1 MNQGPYAGIGL
12 PRGSSSV
19 SSNARAAEAELL
31 AQATK
36 TAIVAARSILMSGGS
51 EDVALKTAKAAAE
64 SVLNPCSS
72 DNDTIAGRGTSFLR
86 RRKIKR
92 QAEVVASM
100 ALTTAANNVRNGI
113 STDWSESNPGSHIN
127 LYARNITTRS
137 MNTQDEPSVLSGSTR
152 PPLGQP
158 VDPSQKMQSMQSR
171 HGPPSPKMFIL
182 TEHMGKTNENPQTGP
197 APLNAQVSSLT
208 NSKYT
213 QRKNTDSHTDSS
225 HDEDIPTENINPA
238 ARRSPMASNMKPP
251 RNPESRVVQTV
262 SPPKYNVHTTERSG
276 GHDGSVNMPITHVGP
291 SRSRD
296 DDEFD
301 DDTTLNDRSV
311 WTAQTRQ
318 NPWKDFDPLLSTV
331 TTVFNMLTCTPLG
344 PVDPHS
350 SASEN
355 NQRGIP
361 KRITHDTEFDTI
373 ASAVDTIDDAETEI
387 TGNEFRSMDSYDNTE
402 AKSRL
407 VGSTSSGDSSSSADS
422 CSMIQDMQ
430 STSYS
435 EGEINVR
442 SSIRDTMER
451 VVAISKKGLK
461 HNSPEDQ
468 KWLSYE
474 AREGSQL
481 DSSKVGTPRSKSKR
495 NPVKVFITPKS
506 KKKFFF
512 NKRATLKK

>member
-19 SSNARAAEAELL
+19 SSNARAVEAELL
-31 AQATK
+31 SQATR

-72 DNDTIAGRGTSFLR
+72 DNDTITGRGTSFLR
-86 RRKIKR
+86 RRKVKR

-100 ALTTAANNVRNGI
+100 ALTTAANNMRNGI

-127 LYARNITTRS
+127 PYTRNITTRS

-152 PPLGQP
+152 PPLGLP
-158 VDPSQKMQSMQSR
+158 LDPSHKPMQSMHPR
-171 HGPPSPKMFIL
+171 HGPPSPKMLIL
-182 TEHMGKTNENPQTGP
+182 TEHMGKTNENPPTGP
-197 APLNAQVSSLT
+197 PPLTAQVSSMT

-225 HDEDIPTENINPA
+225 HDEDIPSENINPSV
-238 ARRSPMASNMKPP
+238 RRSPMASSMKPP
-251 RNPESRVVQTV
+251 RNPESRTVRAVSPRYNVNTRERSSGNDGNVAMTVTHVVQ
-262 SPPKYNVHTTERSG
+262 P
-276 GHDGSVNMPITHVGP
+276 
-291 SRSRD
+291 RD
-296 DDEFD
+296 EDEFD

-344 PVDPHS
+344 PVDPRS
-350 SASEN
+350 SRSDSNE
-355 NQRGIP
+355 RGIP

-373 ASAVDTIDDAETEI
+373 ASAVDTLDDAETEI

-402 AKSRL
+402 AKDRV
-407 VGSTSSGDSSSSADS
+407 VGSTSSGDSSSSSDS
-422 CSMIQDMQ
+422 GSMIQDMQ

-461 HNSPEDQ
+461 HSSPDEK

-474 AREGSQL
+474 AREGTKAESANS
-481 DSSKVGTPRSKSKR
+481 DTPTSKR
-495 NPVKVFITPKS
+495 NSVKVFITPKS
-506 KKKFFF
+506 KKTFFF